1 MSGFLLDTN
10 VPSELIRIRPA
21 PRVAQWLRDAN
32 DDSLYLSVISIGEVC
47 KGFTIHPEEH
57 RRDILRKWLDDTL
70 RPWFAGRILPVSEAI
85 SERWGILE
93 GQCQLKGL
101 TVKNSGNGV
110 RTRSDPRDA
119 QRERF
124 RGSRPDGL
132 QSLGSCLM
140 ALWFPCEFLRSI

>member
-10 VPSELIRIRPA
+10 VRSELIRIKPD

-70 RPWFAGRILPVSEAI
+70 RPWFAGRILPVTEAI
-85 SERWGILE
+85 AARWGILE
-93 GQCQLKGL
+93 GRCQLKGL
-101 TVKNSGNGV
+101 TVN
-110 RTRSDPRDA
+110 A
-119 QRERF
+119 
-124 RGSRPDGL
+124 PDGL
-132 QSLGSCLM
+132 IAATAFEHDLTLVTRNVKDFAGLGLTVLNPWE
-140 ALWFPCEFLRSI
+140 AA